1 MNSLGFYEGIP
12 VFIATKEFQRRKH
25 HKKRINKKWRKRY
38 GVKEVNSLRYGQ
50 VIITSNA
57 VYMTKKTF
65 EDLKV
70 SHAKSNI
77 TLKGE

>member
-1 MNSLGFYEGIP
+1 MNLNERPIYF
-12 VFIATKEFQRRKH
+12 ATREYQVRKH

-38 GVKEVNSLRYGQ
+38 GVKEINSLQYGQ

-65 EDLKV
+65 EDLKAGIQ
-70 SHAKSNI
+70 HDTHNN
-77 TLKGE
+77 TQGL